1 MRTSRILASAVA
13 VGGLYAVGAIL
24 SYRYLSV
31 PASGASFFPAAGLT
45 LAVLLS
51 TPRRLWPYWL
61 AAVAI
66 AEIVVDLE
74 YNHLSVFMALGFA
87 IANVVEPLVGATL
100 VGTVSRRRH
109 AQPRQFLFWY
119 VVCAVVAGPFVG
131 GLIGGIVTTISNGR
145 GLASTAAEWWLGDAL
160 GVLVIATPI
169 LAWRRRDFY
178 DIAAS
183 FYEVSALV
191 VAAFAVTIAPALYS
205 HESFAYLALPVLMLA
220 ALRGGP
226 FAVGV
231 AGVGVAVGSSWTVAS
246 GHAARL
252 IAVRGPEGALIDTQ
266 WFIAVTLLAA
276 LTLAVTVGERARMER
291 RLRRH
296 EIDRVRADLA
306 AMQAAVT
313 ERRRIARETHDI
325 VGHALNVIIL
335 SAAGARRVLERNP
348 RQARELLATL
358 EDVGRDAF
366 RDLDV
371 ALGLTDQSPEYAPLK
386 GIADLDELV
395 RRLVQAGMH
404 VEYIVEGPARPL
416 PRLVDGSAYRIVQE
430 SLTNVARHAV
440 DAHTQVHVRFAS
452 NTLFLTVSDQ
462 GRAVN
467 KPTAGGGRGLTG
479 MRERVAVL
487 GGRLVAG
494 PIGDNGYAVIAELP
508 LEQV

>member
-1 MRTSRILASAVA
+1 MRTSRILVSAVA
-13 VGGLYAVGAIL
+13 VGGLYAIGAML

-31 PASGASFFPAAGLT
+31 PGSGASFFPAAGIT
-45 LAVLLS
+45 LAALLS

-74 YNHLSVFMALGFA
+74 HNHLTVFMALGFA
-87 IANVVEPLVGATL
+87 LANVVEPFVGASL
-100 VGTVSRRRH
+100 VGTVARH
-109 AQPRQFLFWY
+109 RQTQPRGFLLWY
-119 VVCAVVAGPFVG
+119 VICAVIVGPFVG
-131 GLIGGIVTTISNGR
+131 GLIGGLVIAISAGR
-145 GLASTAAEWWLGDAL
+145 GLPSTAAEWWLGDAL

-178 DIAAS
+178 DISAS
-183 FYEVSALV
+183 PFEIGALV
-191 VAAFAVTIAPALYS
+191 VAGFVVTMVPTIYS
-205 HESFAYLALPVLMLA
+205 HESFAYLALPVLILA

-226 FAVGV
+226 WAVGL
-231 AGVGVAVGSSWTVAS
+231 AGVGVAMGASWSVAS
-246 GHAARL
+246 GHAATL

-291 RLRRH
+291 KLRRH
-296 EIDRVRADLA
+296 EIDRVRADLT
-306 AMQAAVT
+306 AMQAAVS

-348 RQARELLATL
+348 HQAQELLSTL

-371 ALGLTDQSPEYAPLK
+371 ALGLADQSPDYAPLK

-395 RRLVQAGMH
+395 GRLVQAGMH

-440 DAHTQVHVRFAS
+440 DARTQVHVRFAS
-452 NTLFLTVSDQ
+452 NTLFLTVTDQ